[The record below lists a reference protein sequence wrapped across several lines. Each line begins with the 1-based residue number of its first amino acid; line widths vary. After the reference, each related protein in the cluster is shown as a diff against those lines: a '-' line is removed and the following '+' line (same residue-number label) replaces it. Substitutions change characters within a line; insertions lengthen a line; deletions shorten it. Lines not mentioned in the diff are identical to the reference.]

1 MRTALQP
8 GSRLLL
14 GGVEYT
20 IEAVEGSG
28 SSAVVYRAA
37 YEDALNRGA
46 LHRVLIKELF
56 PLSAQGGIERAP
68 DGGVVCTGP
77 GLAVMEEAK
86 RRFLMGNQVNLELL
100 AGRPEATAGNLNSFD
115 ARGTYYSVLSLHGG
129 ESLLRALDSRGRFHL
144 REAAGV
150 MLRLLGA
157 LAVFH
162 RRGLLHLDIR
172 AEQIHLLP
180 GRRLFLDN
188 CRALDMERPEE
199 DGLPRALGPCA
210 APELRLMNLAALD
223 RASDIFSCC
232 ALLYRMLLGRPLTD
246 AELMGTGLAR
256 ELRQSL
262 ARAQELPD
270 ARADELARLLWRGLH
285 LLPQRRFSS
294 ARELLGLVSG
304 LRGGIEAD
312 A

>member
-1 MRTALQP
+1 MIDDKQRRPSGAPSGQLC
-8 GSRLLL
+8 L
-14 GGVEYT
+14 GGREYRL
-20 IEAVEGSG
+20 GP
-28 SSAVVYRAA
+28 AA
-37 YEDALNRGA
+37 ERGA
-46 LHRVLIKELF
+46 VTAWPAAEAGGGVWDDVLIRRLRPGAGERQVRLF
-56 PLSAQGGIERAP
+56 RLAWEAEAEQLDLPGARSLFFEQPESGCILRSFPKAPSLAALFEQRPGPLPA
-68 DGGVVCTGP
+68 
-77 GLAVMEEAK
+77 EEA
-86 RRFLMGNQVNLELL
+86 LEL
-100 AGRPEATAGNLNSFD
+100 TA
-115 ARGTYYSVLSLHGG
+115 R
-129 ESLLRALDSRGRFHL
+129 LLRALEGFHS
-144 REAAGV
+144 
-150 MLRLLGA
+150 
-157 LAVFH
+157 
-162 RRGLLHLDIR
+162 RGLLHLDIR
-172 AEQIHLLP
+172 AEQIYLLP

-199 DGLPRALGPCA
+199 NGLPRALGPCA

-232 ALLYRMLLGRPLTD
+232 ALLYRMLLGRPLTG

-256 ELRQSL
+256 GLRQSL

>member
-1 MRTALQP
+1 MIDDKQRRPSGAPSGQFC
-8 GSRLLL
+8 L
-14 GGVEYT
+14 GGREYRL
-20 IEAVEGSG
+20 GP
-28 SSAVVYRAA
+28 AA
-37 YEDALNRGA
+37 ERGA
-46 LHRVLIKELF
+46 VTAWPAAEEGGGVWDDVLIRRLRPGAGERQVRLF
-56 PLSAQGGIERAP
+56 RLAWEAEAEQLDLPGARSLFFEQPESGCILRSFPKAPSLAALFEQRPGPLPA
-68 DGGVVCTGP
+68 
-77 GLAVMEEAK
+77 EEA
-86 RRFLMGNQVNLELL
+86 LEL
-100 AGRPEATAGNLNSFD
+100 TA
-115 ARGTYYSVLSLHGG
+115 R
-129 ESLLRALDSRGRFHL
+129 LLRALEGFHS
-144 REAAGV
+144 
-150 MLRLLGA
+150 
-157 LAVFH
+157 
-162 RRGLLHLDIR
+162 RGLLHLDIR
-172 AEQIHLLP
+172 AEQIYLLP

-188 CRALDMERPEE
+188 CRALDMECPEE

-256 ELRQSL
+256 GLRQSL